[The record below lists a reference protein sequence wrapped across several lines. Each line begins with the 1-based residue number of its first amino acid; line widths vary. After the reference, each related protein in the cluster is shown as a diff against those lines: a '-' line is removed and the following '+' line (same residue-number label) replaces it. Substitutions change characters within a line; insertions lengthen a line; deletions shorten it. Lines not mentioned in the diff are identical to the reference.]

1 MLWKFIKS
9 GHSESSHRIWFFFC
23 RIDLTLQCKG
33 EHFIQI
39 FRAIWLG
46 KTCQIADSSGT
57 QGWYG
62 PCNFRGS
69 GRMKTK
75 KLFWRFSDLGRR
87 HVKVVYYFA
96 PIKSEIFY
104 NSDCYERVR
113 KFVILKVH
121 RIAIFFSQR
130 LVNLLYSYTELSS
143 GFLPKTSYFDLIPL
157 FKLLKPKHPVKTS
170 RWSNIDHFNQLSD
183 ANFVTTTVTSS
194 KCGQNGTNQ

>member
-1 MLWKFIKS
+1 MNISSRYSGLSGSAKHVKS
-9 GHSESSHRIWFFFC
+9 
-23 RIDLTLQCKG
+23 
-33 EHFIQI
+33 
-39 FRAIWLG
+39 
-46 KTCQIADSSGT
+46 QIAV
-57 QGWYG
+57 
-62 PCNFRGS
+62 
-69 GRMKTK
+69 GRKDDTVHAILEEVEEWKQK

-87 HVKVVYYFA
+87 HVKLVYYFA